1 MRELMDLPA
10 NKAMRELM
18 DSPANKAMRE
28 LMDSP
33 ANKAMRELMDS
44 PVNKATRELMDSP
57 ANKAMCAL
65 RGPVGSGIGAETINA
80 YGKFAATGAILGSL
94 ADQFSEVGK
103 RHSLLDKNVL
113 ASLTGPLAEA
123 ARANQWATRLAGTGV
138 MEFAVWSPIMEE
150 VERIHGAATSMLDAS
165 AEVDRLRLTATLG
178 LEARRSAE
186 MEVTRLKLSA
196 LAGAGDVLGF
206 EARTSFA
213 AYEQLFGDW
222 HTRPDL
228 PQRFWRDPAMR
239 RRRYREADVDPGLIE
254 AAPATAVEVVID
266 SGFAAGVS
274 EGSVSVALFDI
285 AGLSMQIRS
294 NNSSVDAFSA
304 IVVFEQ
310 TLRQFI
316 AFKLEAVAGPQWF
329 KQRVG
334 GDTRKK
340 ARENRAAAMANGELE
355 KALIAFLDLGDL
367 IAILL
372 RKDNWAGAFGYVFP
386 NREQLEFDLRAL
398 VASRRPTMHARSVDA
413 VRLVELMC
421 IIRRLTQWI
430 EGDGEWKRVAESE
443 D

>member
-1 MRELMDLPA
+1 MTSKPKSLADITAGVSDSPIHRLMQETVDSPTRKVVRELL
-10 NKAMRELM
+10 

-28 LMDSP
+28 LHGS
-33 ANKAMRELMDS
+33 
-44 PVNKATRELMDSP
+44 
-57 ANKAMCAL
+57 
-65 RGPVGSGIGAETINA
+65 VGSGIGAETINA
-80 YGKFAATGAILGSL
+80 YRRFAATGAILGSL
-94 ADQFSEVGK
+94 ADQFADVGK
-103 RHSLLDKNVL
+103 RCSLLDKSVL
-113 ASLTGPLAEA
+113 TSLTGPLAEA
-123 ARANQWATRLAGTGV
+123 ARVNQWASRLADTGV
-138 MEFAVWSPIMEE
+138 MEFAALMPARSPIMEE
-150 VERIHGAATSMLDAS
+150 VERIQRAATSMLGAS
-165 AEVDRLRLTATLG
+165 AEVDRLRLIATLG

-186 MEVTRLKLSA
+186 MEATRIKLSA

-206 EARTSFA
+206 GARISFA

-254 AAPATAVEVVID
+254 TAPATAVEVVID

-274 EGSVSVALFDI
+274 EGGVSVALFDI

-294 NNSSVDAFSA
+294 NNSNVDAFRA
-304 IVVFEQ
+304 IAVFEQ
-310 TLRQFI
+310 ALRQFI
-316 AFKLEAVAGPQWF
+316 ASKLEAVAGPQWF
-329 KQRVG
+329 KQRAG
-334 GDTRKK
+334 GDTRRK

-372 RKDNWAGAFGYVFP
+372 RKDNWEAAFADVFP
-386 NREQLEFDLRAL
+386 SRERLEFDLQAL
-398 VASRRPTMHARSVDA
+398 VATRRPTMHARNVDA

-421 IIRRLTQWI
+421 VIRRLTQWI
-430 EGDGEWKRVAESE
+430 EGDGEWKRIAESE